1 MRPDLAIAN
10 KADGPWGN
18 LQVSCERSAG
28 HFGRANEDHISLGQL
43 CVPLILTARRVLA
56 VQANAIRSVL
66 FRRSPAQMSRVNAP
80 RVTAISVKG
89 VPVRLGGAR
98 LAVEDQGDVRRDML
112 PSVDVECAVSIARR
126 PANPG
131 PALIRTMPLDL
142 LPVVTNGL
150 LAKTNLVAHALVSLV
165 AVESSRYGE
174 SGRCATPSGL
184 R

>member
-18 LQVSCERSAG
+18 LQVRRERSAG
-28 HFGRANEDHISLGQL
+28 HCGRANEDHVGLGQL
-43 CVPLILTARRVLA
+43 CIPLLLAARRVLA
-56 VQANAIRSVL
+56 AQANAIRSVL
-66 FRRSPAQMSRVNAP
+66 FRRSPSKVSRVDAS
-80 RVTAISVKG
+80 RIAAITVKG
-89 VPVRLGGAR
+89 VPVRHGGAR
-98 LAVEDQGDVRRDML
+98 LAIEDQGDVRRDML
-112 PSVDVECAVSIARR
+112 PPVDVECAVSIARR

-131 PALIRTMPLDL
+131 PALIRTMPLNL